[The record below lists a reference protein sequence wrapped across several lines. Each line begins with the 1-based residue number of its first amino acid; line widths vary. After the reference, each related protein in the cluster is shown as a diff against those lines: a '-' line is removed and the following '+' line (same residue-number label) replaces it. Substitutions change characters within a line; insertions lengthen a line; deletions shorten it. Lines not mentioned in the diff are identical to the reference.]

1 MIDQAHDYAERKIA
15 EFQGEVWEVYQQAQA
30 DAQEALSAFLKRFEK
45 EDAKRRKL
53 VEKGEM
59 TKAEYKSWRSG
70 QILRSRQLSS
80 TLDQV
85 SQAMTEANQV
95 AMAALAGKL
104 PEVYAE
110 NANYS
115 AFWMCKET
123 GLAVSFDLVDPD
135 TVQHMLTAGEALFMA
150 PGVNVA
156 KDKLWN
162 RKLMASQLT
171 QGVLLG
177 ESIPKMARRV
187 QRVTGSNYAAAVRT
201 ARTAVTGAENAGRV
215 HSYKRAKDMG
225 IKLQKEWLA
234 TLDGRTRHSHRQLDG
249 QKIPNEDGAKFDNG
263 CRYPGDPQG
272 RYDEIC
278 NCRCTLVAA
287 IEGVDTSDAERWSR
301 LPEGMTYEEWKAG
314 YPERPPYDSSGRTM
328 GEFFAQPSV
337 KAQLAKRGMTEAQ
350 ARKALSAELKRRG
363 ADGNAFRRMQRS
375 EQQEVWLA
383 ATGRAKAPV
392 AADRSQIHGSL
403 SKSQR
408 GRVDEV
414 LKGSNPTARAAY
426 ERHKANMVYLG
437 DPDPGDCAHFTP
449 MDGKTRT
456 MGVRLDKAKAFEE
469 SVRPSGTTWFHEFGH
484 HIDYLS
490 GGGRYLSES
499 YRDNVFGKTI
509 KKEAEAYIDARYEK
523 LKSDNLA
530 LFERAI
536 NSKDA
541 RWLLS
546 NGYIDEGSVDRVE
559 RLIEFGEHRDDY
571 EWLSDHGARRL
582 HVYRRRGAE
591 EWYAKVFYEEMAD
604 IGPELQRSAAYRSV
618 ADEISSMGNARNADV
633 SDLFSGATLNK
644 CEDGWMHDTDYWNG
658 VGIENFE
665 TFQLAH
671 EGFAEFFSASTANPE
686 SLEMLRK
693 YFPESGKIFDELI
706 KIAAGG

>member
-1 MIDQAHDYAERKIA
+1 MSDQAHDYAERKIA
-15 EFQGEVWEVYQQAQA
+15 EFQAEVWEVYQQAQA
-30 DAQEALSAFLKRFEK
+30 DAQEALAKFLKRFEK

-53 VEKGEM
+53 LEKGEM

-85 SQAMTEANQV
+85 SQAMVNANQV
-95 AMAALAGKL
+95 AMAALSGKL

-115 AFWMCKET
+115 AFWVCKET
-123 GLAVSFDLVDPD
+123 GLAVGFDLVDPD

-301 LPEGMTYEEWKAG
+301 LPEGMTYEEWKNELAPKPQAKPKDEAA
-314 YPERPPYDSSGRTM
+314 YITVHDAAASVYDGLD
-328 GEFFAQPSV
+328 Q
-337 KAQLAKRGMTEAQ
+337 KQK
-350 ARKALSAELKRRG
+350 SAVASILKRSDESVRRVYLSYESMFKLL
-363 ADGNAFRRMQRS
+363 DGNWRDTAHYDP
-375 EQQEVWLA
+375 A
-383 ATGRAKAPV
+383 A
-392 AADRSQIHGSL
+392 
-403 SKSQR
+403 
-408 GRVDEV
+408 
-414 LKGSNPTARAAY
+414 N
-426 ERHKANMVYLG
+426 
-437 DPDPGDCAHFTP
+437 
-449 MDGKTRT
+449 
-456 MGVRLDKAKAFEE
+456 GVRLNLSEVFASDGK
-469 SVRPSGTTWFHEFGH
+469 RPQGTTWFHEFGH
-484 HIDYLS
+484 MVDSLS
-490 GGGRYLSES
+490 GNISETYKGGAFAKSIQSEV
-499 YRDNVFGKTI
+499 N
-509 KKEAEAYIDARYEK
+509 AYIDARNK
-523 LKSDNLA
+523 QLRDGFKKA
-530 LFERAI
+530 VAA
-536 NSKDA
+536 KDTG
-541 RWLLS
+541 WLVA
-546 NGYIDEGSVDRVE
+546 NGYMSS
-559 RLIEFGEHRDDY
+559 
-571 EWLSDHGARRL
+571 WK
-582 HVYRRRGAE
+582 AE
-591 EWYAKVFYEEMAD
+591 YIRENPDMEKTMLAALRHTKTY
-604 IGPELQRSAAYRSV
+604 AYRAV
-618 ADEISSMGNARNADV
+618 ADEIRHMDDAQKADV
-633 SDLFSGATLNK
+633 SDLFGGATVCK
-644 CEDGWMHDTDYWNG
+644 CDDGWGHSKAYWRPKG
-658 VGIENFE
+658 TQKGYELKP
-665 TFQLAH
+665 LAH
-671 EGFAEFFSASTANPE
+671 EGFAEFFSAYTANPE
-686 SLEMLRK
+686 SREMLRK
-693 YFPESGKIFDELI
+693 YLPESSKIFDEIIEEVLR
-706 KIAAGG
+706 

>member
-1 MIDQAHDYAERKIA
+1 MSDQAHDYAERKIA
-15 EFQGEVWEVYQQAQA
+15 EFQAEVWEVYQQAQA
-30 DAQEALSAFLKRFEK
+30 DAQEALAKFLKRFEK

-85 SQAMTEANQV
+85 SQAMVNANQV
-95 AMAALAGKL
+95 AMAALTGKL

-115 AFWMCKET
+115 AFWVCKET
-123 GLAVSFDLVDPD
+123 GLAMGFDLVDSD

-278 NCRCTLVAA
+278 NCRCTVIAA
-287 IEGVDTSDAERWSR
+287 VEGFETDDAERWSK
-301 LPEGMTYEEWKAG
+301 LPEGMTYEEWKNELAPKPQAKPKDEAA
-314 YPERPPYDSSGRTM
+314 YITVYD
-328 GEFFAQPSV
+328 AAASV
-337 KAQLAKRGMTEAQ
+337 YDGLDQKQK
-350 ARKALSAELKRRG
+350 SAVASILKRSDESVRRVYLSYESMFKLL
-363 ADGNAFRRMQRS
+363 DGNWRDTAHYDP
-375 EQQEVWLA
+375 A
-383 ATGRAKAPV
+383 A
-392 AADRSQIHGSL
+392 
-403 SKSQR
+403 
-408 GRVDEV
+408 
-414 LKGSNPTARAAY
+414 N
-426 ERHKANMVYLG
+426 
-437 DPDPGDCAHFTP
+437 
-449 MDGKTRT
+449 
-456 MGVRLDKAKAFEE
+456 GVRLNLSEVFASDGK
-469 SVRPSGTTWFHEFGH
+469 RPQGTTWFHEFGH
-484 HIDYLS
+484 MVDSLS
-490 GGGRYLSES
+490 GNISETYKGGAFAKSIQSEV
-499 YRDNVFGKTI
+499 N
-509 KKEAEAYIDARYEK
+509 AYIDARNK
-523 LKSDNLA
+523 QLRDGFKKA
-530 LFERAI
+530 VAA
-536 NSKDA
+536 KDTG
-541 RWLLS
+541 WLVA
-546 NGYIDEGSVDRVE
+546 NGYMSS
-559 RLIEFGEHRDDY
+559 
-571 EWLSDHGARRL
+571 WK
-582 HVYRRRGAE
+582 AE
-591 EWYAKVFYEEMAD
+591 YIRENPDMEKTMLAALRHTKTY
-604 IGPELQRSAAYRSV
+604 AYRAV
-618 ADEISSMGNARNADV
+618 ADEIRHMDDAQKADV
-633 SDLFSGATLNK
+633 SDLFGGATVCK
-644 CEDGWMHDTDYWNG
+644 CDDGWGHSKAYWRPKG
-658 VGIENFE
+658 TQKGYELKP
-665 TFQLAH
+665 LAH
-671 EGFAEFFSASTANPE
+671 EGFAEFFSAYTANPE
-686 SLEMLRK
+686 SREMLRK
-693 YFPESGKIFDELI
+693 YLPESSKIFDEIIEEVLR
-706 KIAAGG
+706 

>member
-1 MIDQAHDYAERKIA
+1 MSDQAHDYAERKIA
-15 EFQGEVWEVYQQAQA
+15 EFQAEVWEVYQQAQA
-30 DAQEALSAFLKRFEK
+30 DAQEALAKFLKRFEK
-45 EDAKRRKL
+45 EDAKRREL

-123 GLAVSFDLVDPD
+123 GLAVSFDLVYPD
-135 TVQHMLTAGEALFMA
+135 TVQHMLTAGEALFVA

-187 QRVTGSNYAAAVRT
+187 QRVTGSNYATAVRT

-301 LPEGMTYEEWKAG
+301 LPEGMTYEEWKNELAPKPQAKPKDEAA
-314 YPERPPYDSSGRTM
+314 YMTVHDAAAPVYDGLD
-328 GEFFAQPSV
+328 Q
-337 KAQLAKRGMTEAQ
+337 KQK
-350 ARKALSAELKRRG
+350 SAVTSILKR
-363 ADGNAFRRMQRS
+363 S
-375 EQQEVWLA
+375 
-383 ATGRAKAPV
+383 
-392 AADRSQIHGSL
+392 
-403 SKSQR
+403 
-408 GRVDEV
+408 DENV
-414 LKGSNPTARAAY
+414 RQ
-426 ERHKANMVYLG
+426 VYLG
-437 DPDPGDCAHFTP
+437 YESMFKLLDGNWRGTAHYDPAAN
-449 MDGKTRT
+449 
-456 MGVRLDKAKAFEE
+456 GVRLNLSEVFASDGR
-469 SVRPSGTTWFHEFGH
+469 RPQGTTWFHEFGH
-484 HIDYLS
+484 MVDSLS
-490 GGGRYLSES
+490 GNISETYKGGAFARSIQSEV
-499 YRDNVFGKTI
+499 N
-509 KKEAEAYIDARYEK
+509 AYIDARNKRLRDGFKKAVAEK
-523 LKSDNLA
+523 DT
-530 LFERAI
+530 
-536 NSKDA
+536 D
-541 RWLLS
+541 WLVA
-546 NGYIDEGSVDRVE
+546 NGYMSS
-559 RLIEFGEHRDDY
+559 
-571 EWLSDHGARRL
+571 WK
-582 HVYRRRGAE
+582 AE
-591 EWYAKVFYEEMAD
+591 YIRENPDMEKTMISALRHTKTYAYKA
-604 IGPELQRSAAYRSV
+604 V
-618 ADEISSMGNARNADV
+618 ADEIRHMDDAQKADV
-633 SDLFSGATLNK
+633 SDLFGGATVCK
-644 CEDGWMHDTDYWNG
+644 CEDGWGHSKAYWRPKG
-658 VGIENFE
+658 TQKGYELKL
-665 TFQLAH
+665 LAH
-671 EGFAEFFSASTANPE
+671 EGFAEFFSAYTANPE
-686 SLEMLRK
+686 SREMLRK
-693 YFPESGKIFDELI
+693 YLPESSKIFDEIIEEVLR
-706 KIAAGG
+706 

>member
-1 MIDQAHDYAERKIA
+1 MSDQAHDYAERKIA
-15 EFQGEVWEVYQQAQA
+15 EFQAEVWEVYQQAQA
-30 DAQEALSAFLKRFEK
+30 DAQEALSRFLKRFEK

-85 SQAMTEANQV
+85 SQAMVNANQV
-95 AMAALAGKL
+95 AMAALSGKL

-115 AFWMCKET
+115 AFWVCKET
-123 GLAVSFDLVDPD
+123 GLAVGFDLVDPD

-187 QRVTGSNYAAAVRT
+187 QRVTDSNYAAAVRT

-215 HSYKRAKDMG
+215 HSYKRAKDIG

-301 LPEGMTYEEWKAG
+301 LPEGMTYEEWKNELTPKPQAKPKDEAA
-314 YPERPPYDSSGRTM
+314 YITVHDAAASVYDGLD
-328 GEFFAQPSV
+328 Q
-337 KAQLAKRGMTEAQ
+337 KQK
-350 ARKALSAELKRRG
+350 SAVASILKRSDESVRRVYLSYESTFKLL
-363 ADGNAFRRMQRS
+363 DGNWRDTAHYDP
-375 EQQEVWLA
+375 A
-383 ATGRAKAPV
+383 A
-392 AADRSQIHGSL
+392 
-403 SKSQR
+403 
-408 GRVDEV
+408 
-414 LKGSNPTARAAY
+414 N
-426 ERHKANMVYLG
+426 
-437 DPDPGDCAHFTP
+437 
-449 MDGKTRT
+449 
-456 MGVRLDKAKAFEE
+456 GVRLNLSEVFASDGK
-469 SVRPSGTTWFHEFGH
+469 RPQGTTWFHEFGH
-484 HIDYLS
+484 MVDSLS
-490 GGGRYLSES
+490 GNISETYKGGAFAKSIQSEV
-499 YRDNVFGKTI
+499 N
-509 KKEAEAYIDARYEK
+509 AYIDARNK
-523 LKSDNLA
+523 QLRDGFKKA
-530 LFERAI
+530 VAA
-536 NSKDA
+536 KDTG
-541 RWLLS
+541 WLVA
-546 NGYIDEGSVDRVE
+546 NGYMSS
-559 RLIEFGEHRDDY
+559 
-571 EWLSDHGARRL
+571 WK
-582 HVYRRRGAE
+582 AE
-591 EWYAKVFYEEMAD
+591 YIRENPDMEKTMLAALRHTKTY
-604 IGPELQRSAAYRSV
+604 AYRAV
-618 ADEISSMGNARNADV
+618 ADEIRHMDDAQKADV
-633 SDLFSGATLNK
+633 SDLFGGATVCK
-644 CEDGWMHDTDYWNG
+644 CDDGWGHSKAYWRPKG
-658 VGIENFE
+658 TQKGYELKP
-665 TFQLAH
+665 LAH
-671 EGFAEFFSASTANPE
+671 EGFAEFFSAYTANPE
-686 SLEMLRK
+686 SREMLRK
-693 YFPESGKIFDELI
+693 YLPESSKIFDEIIEEVLR
-706 KIAAGG
+706 

>member
-1 MIDQAHDYAERKIA
+1 MSDQAHDYADRKIA
-15 EFQGEVWEVYQQAQA
+15 EFRAEVWETYQQAQA

-45 EDAKRRKL
+45 EDEKRRKL
-53 VEKGEM
+53 VEEGKM

-70 QILRSRQLSS
+70 QILRSKQLSS

-135 TVQHMLTAGEALFMA
+135 TVQHMLTAGEALFVA

-156 KDKLWN
+156 KDMLWN

-225 IKLQKEWLA
+225 IKLQKEWVA

-249 QKIPNEDGAKFDNG
+249 QKIPNEEGAKFGNG

-301 LPEGMTYEEWKAG
+301 LPEGMTYEDWKNELA
-314 YPERPPYDSSGRTM
+314 PRP
-328 GEFFAQPSV
+328 
-337 KAQLAKRGMTEAQ
+337 Q
-350 ARKALSAELKRRG
+350 A
-363 ADGNAFRRMQRS
+363 
-375 EQQEVWLA
+375 
-383 ATGRAKAPV
+383 RAKAGAVHAPAHDSG
-392 AADRSQIHGSL
+392 AAVYQGLD
-403 SKSQR
+403 KSQKQAIEAILNR
-408 GRVDEV
+408 SDEKV
-414 LKGSNPTARAAY
+414 RQ
-426 ERHKANMVYLG
+426 VYLG
-437 DPDPGDCAHFTP
+437 YESMFKLLDGNWQKTAQYDPAAN
-449 MDGKTRT
+449 
-456 MGVRLDKAKAFEE
+456 GVRLNLAKVFATNEG
-469 SVRPSGTTWFHEFGH
+469 RPQGTTWFHEFGH
-484 HIDYLS
+484 MVDS
-490 GGGRYLSES
+490 LSEDVS
-499 YRDNVFGKTI
+499 ETYKDGVFAKTI
-509 KKEAEAYIDARYEK
+509 QSEANAYIDARNKQLRAGFKRAVAEK
-523 LKSDNLA
+523 DT
-530 LFERAI
+530 
-536 NSKDA
+536 D
-541 RWLLS
+541 WLVA
-546 NGYIDEGSVDRVE
+546 NGYMSS
-559 RLIEFGEHRDDY
+559 
-571 EWLSDHGARRL
+571 WK
-582 HVYRRRGAE
+582 AE
-591 EWYAKVFYEEMAD
+591 YIRENPDMEKTALAALRHTKTY
-604 IGPELQRSAAYRSV
+604 AYRAV
-618 ADEISSMGNARNADV
+618 ADEIRSMNDAQKADL
-633 SDLFSGATLNK
+633 SDLFGGATVCK
-644 CEDGWMHDTDYWNG
+644 CDDGWGHAKTYWRPKLSQKG
-658 VGIENFE
+658 YELKP
-665 TFQLAH
+665 LAH
-671 EGFAEFFSASTANPE
+671 EGFAEFFSAYTANPE

-693 YFPESGKIFDELI
+693 YLPESTKIFEEMIEEVLR
-706 KIAAGG
+706 

>member
-1 MIDQAHDYAERKIA
+1 MSDQAHDYAERKIA
-15 EFQGEVWEVYQQAQA
+15 EFQAEVWEVYQQAQA
-30 DAQEALSAFLKRFEK
+30 DAQEALAKFLKRFEK

-53 VEKGEM
+53 LEKGEM

-85 SQAMTEANQV
+85 SQAMVNANQV
-95 AMAALAGKL
+95 AMAALSGKL

-115 AFWMCKET
+115 AFWVCKGT
-123 GLAVSFDLVDPD
+123 GLAVGFDLLDPD

-301 LPEGMTYEEWKAG
+301 LPEGMTYEEWKNELAPKPQAKPKDEAA
-314 YPERPPYDSSGRTM
+314 YITVHDAAASVYDGLD
-328 GEFFAQPSV
+328 Q
-337 KAQLAKRGMTEAQ
+337 KQK
-350 ARKALSAELKRRG
+350 SAVASILKRSDESVRRVYLSYESMFKLL
-363 ADGNAFRRMQRS
+363 DGNWRDTAHYDP
-375 EQQEVWLA
+375 A
-383 ATGRAKAPV
+383 A
-392 AADRSQIHGSL
+392 
-403 SKSQR
+403 
-408 GRVDEV
+408 
-414 LKGSNPTARAAY
+414 N
-426 ERHKANMVYLG
+426 
-437 DPDPGDCAHFTP
+437 
-449 MDGKTRT
+449 
-456 MGVRLDKAKAFEE
+456 GVRLNLSEVFASDGK
-469 SVRPSGTTWFHEFGH
+469 RPQGTTWFHEFGH
-484 HIDYLS
+484 MVDSLS
-490 GGGRYLSES
+490 GNISETYKGGAFAKSIQSEV
-499 YRDNVFGKTI
+499 N
-509 KKEAEAYIDARYEK
+509 AYIDARNK
-523 LKSDNLA
+523 QLRDGFKKA
-530 LFERAI
+530 VAA
-536 NSKDA
+536 KDTG
-541 RWLLS
+541 WLVA
-546 NGYIDEGSVDRVE
+546 NGYMSS
-559 RLIEFGEHRDDY
+559 
-571 EWLSDHGARRL
+571 WK
-582 HVYRRRGAE
+582 AE
-591 EWYAKVFYEEMAD
+591 YIRENPDMEKTMLAALRHTKTY
-604 IGPELQRSAAYRSV
+604 AYRAV
-618 ADEISSMGNARNADV
+618 ADEIRHMDDAQKADV
-633 SDLFSGATLNK
+633 SDLFGGATVCK
-644 CEDGWMHDTDYWNG
+644 CDDGWGHSKAYWRPKG
-658 VGIENFE
+658 TQKGYELKP
-665 TFQLAH
+665 LAH
-671 EGFAEFFSASTANPE
+671 EGFAEFFSAYTANPE
-686 SLEMLRK
+686 SREMLRK
-693 YFPESGKIFDELI
+693 YLPESSKIFDEIIEEVLR
-706 KIAAGG
+706 